1 MSEEEMKTAW
11 YEKTGQKETM
21 GMMSGRAIRGIMCNI
36 NGNIVLGGKVGLLM
50 AAVRLSM
57 QLKDVDK
64 NLLIIT
70 DSFTEKFSP
79 NVIGTFKIAGFT
91 CKVWNGAQPE
101 LPISTIEEGRQ
112 VCEEFKPTVLL
123 AIGGGSVMDSGK
135 AIWIQYENPD
145 IEFTKLDPTTSI
157 LGLGQKIKRY
167 IAIPTTSGT
176 GSEATAVSV
185 VTDTRRTPPMKIPV
199 VNYETVPDIVILDTD
214 FVKDMP
220 PFLTMATGLD
230 AFAHS
235 IGAYICNWSTPFTDA
250 MNEVAIKEIIKYLG
264 RAVKYGAK
272 DLEAREHM
280 QWAAY
285 YAGLGFG
292 NSMAGIDHAL
302 GHSLGAVF
310 HVHHGLAVGLFAPQS
325 IAYQAKVTDRW
336 KGLCP
341 LFGIDPKKN
350 VSRKNLLDE
359 LLDAV
364 KGYIT
369 SIGGITAV
377 KDCKNPEIDE
387 ESYKKELDILTKY
400 AVTDIDALVSNRP
413 VTYDEFKKIYEFAWE
428 GKELFF

>member
-1 MSEEEMKTAW
+1 MKTAW
-11 YEKTGQKETM
+11 YEEPGLKETM

-36 NGNIVLGGKVGLLM
+36 HGNIVLGGKVGLLM
-50 AAVRLSM
+50 ASVRLSM
-57 QLKDVDK
+57 LLQGVEK

-70 DSFTEKFSP
+70 DSFTEKFAP
-79 NVIGTFKIAGFT
+79 QVIQAFKTAGFT

-112 VCEEFKPTVLL
+112 VCEEFKPTLLL

-135 AIWIQYENPD
+135 AIWIKYERPD
-145 IEFTKLDPTTSI
+145 VEFTKLDPMTSF

-167 IAIPTTSGT
+167 VVIPTTSGT

-199 VNYETVPDIVILDTD
+199 VSNETVPYMVILNTD

-230 AFAHS
+230 ALAHS
-235 IGAYICNWSTPFTDA
+235 IGAYICNWSTPYTDA
-250 MNEVAIKEIIKYLG
+250 MNEIAIKETIKYLG

-292 NSMAGIDHAL
+292 NAMAGIDHAL

-310 HVHHGLAVGLFAPQS
+310 HVHHGLAVGLFTPQS
-325 IAYQAKVTDRW
+325 IAYQAKITDRW

-350 VSRKNLLDE
+350 VPRKDLRDE

-364 KGYIT
+364 KIYIK
-369 SIGGITAV
+369 SVGGITAV
-377 KDCKNPEIDE
+377 KDCKNPEIDK
-387 ESYKKELDILTKY
+387 ESYKIELDTLTKY
-400 AVTDIDALVSNRP
+400 AVTDIDALVSNRH
-413 VTYDEFKKIYEFAWE
+413 VTYDEFKKIYELAWE
-428 GKELFF
+428 GEELFF

>member
-1 MSEEEMKTAW
+1 MSKEEIKTAW
-11 YEKTGQKETM
+11 FEEPGRKETM
-21 GMMSGRAIRGIMCNI
+21 GMMSGRAIRGILCNV
-36 NGNIVLGGKVGLLM
+36 NGNTVLGGKVGLLM
-50 AAVRLSM
+50 ASVRLSM
-57 QLKDVDK
+57 QLKGLDK

-70 DSFTEKFSP
+70 DSFTEKFAP
-79 NVIGTFKIAGFT
+79 RVVRAFKTAGFT
-91 CKVWNGAQPE
+91 CKVWNGVQPE

-123 AIGGGSVMDSGK
+123 AIGGGSVMDTGK

-145 IEFTKLDPTTSI
+145 LEITKLDPTVSI
-157 LGLGQKIKRY
+157 LGLRQKIKRY

-176 GSEATAVSV
+176 GSEVTGVAVI
-185 VTDTRRTPPMKIPV
+185 TDTRRTPAMKIPV
-199 VNYETVPDIVILDTD
+199 VSYESVPDIVILDTE

-230 AFAHS
+230 AFAHAV
-235 IGAYICNWSTPFTDA
+235 GAYICNWSMPFTDA
-250 MNEVAIKEIIKYLG
+250 MNELAIKETINYLG

-310 HVHHGLAVGLFAPQS
+310 HVHHGLAVGLFTPQS

-336 KGLCP
+336 KKMCP
-341 LFGIDPKKN
+341 IFGIDPKKK
-350 VSRKNLLDE
+350 VPRSSLLNE

-364 KGYIT
+364 TGYIK
-369 SIGGITAV
+369 SVGGITAV
-377 KDCKNPEIDE
+377 KDCTNPEIDE
-387 ESYKKELDILTKY
+387 ESYKIELDTLTEY
-400 AVTDIDALVSNRP
+400 AVTDIDALVSTRP
-413 VTYDEFKKIYEFAWE
+413 VTHGEFKKMYELAWE